1 MALASGFKVNT
12 NTTSFQTYRS
22 YSKSQAGL
30 EQNIERLSSGL
41 RINRAADD
49 TAGQA
54 IGQRMRNQ
62 ATGMRQAV
70 RNSQQATNY
79 LQTAE
84 GGLNEIHGIL
94 SRMRELAVQAA
105 SDNLTDNDRF
115 SIELEYSQLKDEVSR
130 IGDSTTYNNM
140 KLIDGSRAKG
150 LTSTGSFSVSEPE
163 NTDVINDSTLTAPSA
178 FSNVEFTFD
187 STAAAGSE
195 VSAND
200 GNAYTYELDTN
211 TVSIVK
217 TGSGG
222 EKLTFDLAAGSTA
235 LEDLDEVTLHV
246 GSTAMNDG
254 VAKAKVS
261 SYTANGT
268 YTFSDDGGDTIK
280 LTGPDGHPHEVTKAG
295 GFSAGDEIQF
305 DEAGIVVKL
314 ASDYSNLNGSKLVVD
329 DGAFTTI
336 QVGAYND
343 ADQAASV
350 ASVGTNT
357 TENRIT
363 FNIADATSE
372 GLGISATGLSALDGA
387 QSAINYLDSAIEK
400 VNDERSNIGSLQ
412 NRFEFSVSNL
422 QSGIQNT
429 EASRST
435 ILDADFA
442 VEAAGLAK
450 NQILTQSGTA
460 MLAQAN
466 QISQNVLSLLK

>member
-12 NTTSFQTYRS
+12 NTTSLQTYRS

-54 IGQRMRNQ
+54 ISQRMKNQ
-62 ATGMRQAV
+62 ATGMRQAA

-115 SIELEYSQLKDEVSR
+115 SVELEYSQLKDEVSR
-130 IGDSTTYNNM
+130 IGNSTTYNNM
-140 KLIDGSRAKG
+140 KLINGARAKDVG
-150 LTSTGSFSVSEPE
+150 LTAITMGEDPAEDHISSFSV
-163 NTDVINDSTLTAPSA
+163 N
-178 FSNVEFTFD
+178 SNVMTNDTFD
-187 STAAAGSE
+187 FTDLGVTDPATDNSHQITLRNTRTGQTQTLHQPDGSGFANEDILNFDELGITIELGQNFKTLST
-195 VSAND
+195 
-200 GNAYTYELDTN
+200 GNAT
-211 TVSIVK
+211 
-217 TGSGG
+217 TGDVGASNF
-222 EKLTFDLAAGSTA
+222 K
-235 LEDLDEVTLHV
+235 VTQ
-246 GSTAMNDG
+246 GN
-254 VAKAKVS
+254 
-261 SYTANGT
+261 
-268 YTFSDDGGDTIK
+268 F
-280 LTGPDGHPHEVTKAG
+280 VTM
-295 GFSAGDEIQF
+295 
-305 DEAGIVVKL
+305 
-314 ASDYSNLNGSKLVVD
+314 
-329 DGAFTTI
+329 
-336 QVGAYND
+336 QVGADND
-343 ADQAASV
+343 AGQAASV
-350 ASVGTNT
+350 ASDGTQL

-363 FNIADATSE
+363 LNISDATSK
-372 GLGISATGLSALDGA
+372 GLGIEDSGLNALADA
-387 QSAINYLDSAIEK
+387 QRAVNALDSAIEK

-412 NRFEFSVSNL
+412 NRFEFAVSNL

-429 EASRST
+429 DASRSS
-435 ILDADFA
+435 IQDADFA